1 MGSQFRRIC
10 KKVLRTMDS
19 ISLPEFLLLNILLT
33 GLLLLPQS
41 KFTPIEYILG
51 IIKLG
56 IVYGWFVFL
65 MVLLSFLVDVPNR
78 LDVSI
83 SDWVASI
90 VTFGVITS
98 FVLWE
103 YQCSVILKVLILV
116 PITVLWSYLTI
127 RILRHI
133 QKKSYREDDAYG

>member
-1 MGSQFRRIC
+1 MGGQFRRIC
-10 KKVLRTMDS
+10 KKVFRTMDS
-19 ISLPEFLLLNILLT
+19 IPLLEFLLLNILLT
-33 GLLLLPQS
+33 GLLLFPQS

-90 VTFGVITS
+90 VAFGVITS
-98 FVLWE
+98 FVLWGR
-103 YQCSVILKVLILV
+103 QCSVILKVLVLV
-116 PITVLWSYLTI
+116 LNSF
-127 RILRHI
+127 
-133 QKKSYREDDAYG
+133 

>member
-1 MGSQFRRIC
+1 MGGQFRRIC
-10 KKVLRTMDS
+10 RKVLRTMSS
-19 ISLPEFLLLNILLT
+19 ISLLEFLLLNILLT
-33 GLLLLPQS
+33 GLLLFPQS

-90 VTFGVITS
+90 VTFGAITS

-116 PITVLWSYLTI
+116 LITVLWSYLTI

-133 QKKSYREDDAYG
+133 QKKSYREEDAYG

>member
-10 KKVLRTMDS
+10 KKVFRTMES

-98 FVLWE
+98 FVLWG

-116 PITVLWSYLTI
+116 LITLLWSYLTI
-127 RILRHI
+127 RILGYIR
-133 QKKSYREDDAYG
+133 KKSYRENDAYG